1 MDVRGRRVDT
11 LQPPTRQGAA
21 QERVSA
27 SAMNCDPME
36 PGRTART
43 KEFLEPRLID
53 ELTAL
58 VSRAAG
64 AVMDVRS
71 SALAVRQKPDASPV
85 TAADEASEEIIAG
98 GLRRLLPGLDIVS
111 EEAAARSAPRSVT
124 SAFALVDP
132 LDGTRE
138 FIAGHDDFAINL
150 AIIAEGRPVFGLVAA
165 PALQMFWRRGAEG
178 GAERL
183 RLAPGA
189 PLQHARDKIEIHT
202 AIPPA
207 GRLRALVSRSHLDQR
222 TTAWL
227 AQHAGVELMPCGSA
241 LKFCRVAEGAA
252 DIYPRLAPTMEWDVA
267 AGDAVLTAAGGAVL
281 TPEGQPL
288 VYGQTGRGLR
298 IPDFIAWGAPPPG
311 KKTP

>member
-1 MDVRGRRVDT
+1 MT
-11 LQPPTRQGAA
+11 H
-21 QERVSA
+21 
-27 SAMNCDPME
+27 DPME
-36 PGRTART
+36 PGRAARA
-43 KEFLEPRLID
+43 KGFLDPRLID

-58 VSRAAG
+58 VSRAAA

-85 TAADEASEEIIAG
+85 TAADEASEEIIAD
-98 GLRRLLPGLDIVS
+98 GLRRLLPGLDVVS

-150 AIIAEGRPVFGLVAA
+150 AVIAEGRPVFGLVAA
-165 PALQMFWRRGAEG
+165 PALQLIWRSRAGG

-189 PLQHARDKIEIHT
+189 PLQDARDKIEIHT
-202 AIPPA
+202 AIPSA
-207 GRLRALVSRSHLDQR
+207 GRLRAVVSRSHLDER

-227 AQHAGVELMPCGSA
+227 ARRNGVELMPCGSA
-241 LKFCRVAEGAA
+241 LKFCRVAEGTA

-267 AGDAVLTAAGGAVL
+267 AGDAVLTAAGGGVF
-281 TPEGQPL
+281 TPDGEPL

-298 IPDFIAWGAPPPG
+298 IPDFIAWGSPPAAG
-311 KKTP
+311 KNSR